1 MNSEDNANPSRKPDL
16 TRLPMQALYQV
27 ANVIQHGDEK
37 YTRSDWRS
45 TYKRTPE
52 RINDHLRAAIGHIAE
67 FLDGEEVDESGHHKL
82 AHAAARLLILLD
94 LKSMGDDIC
103 LDLLTYEKEKE
114 KA

>member
-16 TRLPMQALYQV
+16 TRLPMQALYEV

-37 YTRSDWRS
+37 YTRSDWRAPH
-45 TYKRTPE
+45 KRTPE
-52 RINDHLRAAIGHIAE
+52 EINDHLRAAIGHIAE
-67 FLDGEEVDESGHHKL
+67 FLEGIEIDESGHHKL
-82 AHAAARLLILLD
+82 AHAAGRLLILLD